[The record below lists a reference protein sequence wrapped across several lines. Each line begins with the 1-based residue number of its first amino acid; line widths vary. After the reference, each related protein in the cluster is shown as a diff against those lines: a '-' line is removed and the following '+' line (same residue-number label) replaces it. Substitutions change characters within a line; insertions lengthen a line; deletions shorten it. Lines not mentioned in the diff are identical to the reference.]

1 MTYRWRDR
9 SLQAC
14 TKGHLVRR
22 RHNTVLVMRR
32 GAQKCSAPVGPSC
45 FLSSAAETPRRPSAP
60 PSHKLA
66 GCLAGPGSCA
76 PARVPVAA
84 FRKIHLGVKWVKS
97 THDHQTAG
105 PISPPLA
112 LAALAPLRAYPTLT
126 LQPTARMAR
135 FSTPFVFSFVFSPNR
150 RPSSSSLDEK
160 RHLHRQPQ
168 TYPTN
173 LPCSSYP
180 IAATL
185 YSV

>member
-112 LAALAPLRAYPTLT
+112 RLPQPLTLHPHRSPPPEWLVFPRFSSFPFTSSFRFSLSSTSPTKNDPSAGHVPTLHPLPYT
-126 LQPTARMAR
+126 
-135 FSTPFVFSFVFSPNR
+135 N
-150 RPSSSSLDEK
+150 
-160 RHLHRQPQ
+160 
-168 TYPTN
+168 YP
-173 LPCSSYP
+173 
-180 IAATL
+180 
-185 YSV
+185 VGRVG